1 MLSCLCSLVE
11 FRCILIA
18 VRAGF
23 GWPMTGWDGVWVFI
37 LAFLFNTSGTLCILC
52 GVGNNVGLYF
62 FPHLPNLASFYKMTH
77 VDQNT
82 VEFDWKLVNNKRNR
96 KHFRRP
102 FKINKPV
109 YFAILFLTMHY
120 YMLCC
125 SLLFTVRLLPMT
137 LSEQICNTHLGCHV
151 PVEPLLYSLIGCT
164 AIDVNY
170 KRYGRCFI
178 LSFIRS
184 WPTIWEPGIC
194 IIL

>member
-1 MLSCLCSLVE
+1 LSS
-11 FRCILIA
+11 I
-18 VRAGF
+18 
-23 GWPMTGWDGVWVFI
+23 
-37 LAFLFNTSGTLCILC
+37 
-52 GVGNNVGLYF
+52 
-62 FPHLPNLASFYKMTH
+62 K
-77 VDQNT
+77 VD
-82 VEFDWKLVNNKRNR
+82 
-96 KHFRRP
+96 
-102 FKINKPV
+102 KPV

-125 SLLFTVRLLPMT
+125 SLLFTFPLLPMT

-170 KRYGRCFI
+170 KRYGTCFI